1 MHRAWIAFA
10 RNGNPDA
17 EEIPHWPAYNLE
29 DRPVMIFDSDTRL
42 VSDPAREERV
52 LWETYFRT
60 FNK

>member
-1 MHRAWIAFA
+1 
-10 RNGNPDA
+10 
-17 EEIPHWPAYNLE
+17 
-29 DRPVMIFDSDTRL
+29 MIFDSDTRL